1 MTFTDNL
8 LMPKDKG
15 GCFGWGWYMSNDF
28 QFFLITPFLL
38 LLYIRN

>member
-28 QFFLITPFLL
+28 QFFFDHSIFTITLH
-38 LLYIRN
+38 